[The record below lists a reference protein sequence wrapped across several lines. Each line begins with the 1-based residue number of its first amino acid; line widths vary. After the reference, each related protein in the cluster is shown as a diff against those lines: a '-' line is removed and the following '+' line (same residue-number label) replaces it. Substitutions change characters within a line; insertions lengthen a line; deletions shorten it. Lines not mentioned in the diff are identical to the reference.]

1 MNPLLLL
8 ALLLV
13 LCALLLVVIRVREH
27 VSNRQVLQRLQQ
39 AEGYSAGNWRR
50 EFQHSALA
58 RRTRQIDGE
67 TLLLLDRLGW
77 RRSRQRML
85 FYIAQYTLPLVL
97 LLITLVWQRFNEPG
111 DTPWIAPLAAL
122 GVGYLI
128 PKRWLA
134 RAAAQRQL
142 ALAEEVPT
150 LIPLLRMLFEVG
162 MTVEQALRVLARDG
176 REILPELTF
185 ELRLLLQRVDAG
197 MALPQE
203 LRRTVG
209 LVEVDAVTDCF
220 GILEQLVGQGGG
232 AMASLL
238 ALKELL
244 DDRRM
249 TTLQERVSKLSA
261 KMSVV
266 MISFLF
272 PALLIVLAGP
282 GFIAIFKALGG
293 I

>member
-1 MNPLLLL
+1 MNPMLLL
-8 ALLLV
+8 ALLLL
-13 LCALLLVVIRVREH
+13 LCALLVVVVRVREH
-27 VSNRQVLQRLQQ
+27 LSNRQVLQRLQQ
-39 AEGYSAGNWRR
+39 GSAISSGSWRR
-50 EFQHSALA
+50 DFQHSALA
-58 RRTRQIDGE
+58 RRARKIDGE

-85 FYIAQYTLPLVL
+85 FFFAQYATPVL
-97 LLITLVWQRFNEPG
+97 LLVIVVVWQRFQEPG
-111 DTPWIAPLAAL
+111 DLPWVAPMAAL
-122 GVGYLI
+122 GIGYLI
-128 PKRWLA
+128 PKRLLA
-134 RAAAQRQL
+134 RAAEQRQL

-150 LIPLLRMLFEVG
+150 MIPLLRMLFEVG

-185 ELRLLLQRVDAG
+185 ELQQLLQRVDGG

-203 LRRTVG
+203 LRRTAG

-249 TTLQERVSKLSA
+249 TTLQEKVSKLSA

-293 I
+293 M